1 MAKGMKSTSYDDLKR
16 GLSRGLVLVVV
27 LLALVATA
35 AEAAAQGDDEKSL
48 GDLAT
53 QETASMREATYKEL
67 AKAQEA
73 AEAQNYSEATQILD
87 KLGKGE
93 LNNYERS
100 QLLNLRA
107 YILYAKDQVPQA
119 ISTYEQLLN
128 QPELPEA
135 LKTSTVYTLS
145 QLYFSEENWQKSINM
160 LEQWMRLTKE
170 DNKTAYEMMAQ
181 AYYQLEEYN
190 KALRPAWKV
199 IELTQAAGEPI
210 KEQSYLLLRV
220 LHYEMQEYQQ
230 VIDILE
236 ELIRLFP
243 KKQYWMQLAS
253 IYGEIDQQQKQL
265 NVLEL
270 CYLQGL
276 LTTENE
282 ILTLASLL
290 LNNELYLRAGKILA
304 KGLDDGVITSNLEHW
319 RLLAQAW
326 TMAQENERAIPA
338 LIKAAELSRDGKL
351 DLMLA
356 QSYMNLNR
364 WEESVAAARKAI
376 SKGGLDRADQ
386 AYVMIGQALFE
397 LDRLEEAR
405 AAFTSAQA
413 DQRSRQLAAQWLNYI
428 DSEEDRRAQLAAAL
442 E

>member
-1 MAKGMKSTSYDDLKR
+1 MKSTSYDHLKR
-16 GLSRGLVLVVV
+16 PFSCGLILAVA
-27 LLALVATA
+27 LLALFLTA
-35 AEAAAQGDDEKSL
+35 AEATAQEDDEKNL

-107 YILYAKDQVPQA
+107 YISYAKDQVPQA

-135 LKTSTVYTLS
+135 LQTSTVYTLS

-290 LNNELYLRAGKILA
+290 LNNELYVRAGKILA
-304 KGLDDGVITSNLEHW
+304 EGLDDGIITSNLEHW

-326 TMAQENERAIPA
+326 TMAQENEKAIPA
-338 LIKAAELSRDGKL
+338 LIKAAELARDGKL

-356 QSYMNLNR
+356 QSYTNLNR

-386 AYVMIGQALFE
+386 AHVMIGQALFE
-397 LDRLEEAR
+397 LDRLDEAR
-405 AAFTSAQA
+405 AAFTAAQA

>member
-1 MAKGMKSTSYDDLKR
+1 MAKGMKSTSYDHLGRLFTR
-16 GLSRGLVLVVV
+16 GLILAVV
-27 LLALVATA
+27 LLPLVMTSAEATA
-35 AEAAAQGDDEKSL
+35 QEDDEQNL

-73 AEAQNYSEATQILD
+73 AEAERFSEAIQTLD
-87 KLGKGE
+87 KLGKDE
-93 LNNYERS
+93 LNHYERS
-100 QLLNLRA
+100 QLLNLYA
-107 YILYAKDQVPQA
+107 YIYFAQDQVPKA
-119 ISTYEQLLN
+119 IGTYEQLLN

-135 LKTSTVYTLS
+135 LTTSTVYTLS
-145 QLYFSEENWQKSINM
+145 QLYFSEENWQKSIGM
-160 LEQWMRLTKE
+160 LERWMSLTNE

-181 AYYQLEEYN
+181 AYYQLEQYN

-220 LHYEMQEYQQ
+220 LHYEMEEYQQ

-236 ELIRLFP
+236 ELIKLFP

-253 IYGEIDQQQKQL
+253 IYGELDDQQKQL

-270 CYLQGL
+270 AHLQDL

-290 LNNELYLRAGKILA
+290 LNNDLYARGGKILS
-304 KGLDDGVITSNLEHW
+304 KGLDDGVITSSLEHW
-319 RLLAQAW
+319 RLLSQAW
-326 TMAQENERAIPA
+326 TMAHENEKAIPA
-338 LIKAAELSRDGKL
+338 LTKAAGLSPDGKL
-351 DLMLA
+351 NVILA
-356 QSYMNLNR
+356 QTFMNLNR
-364 WEESVAAARKAI
+364 WDDSVNTIHLAL
-376 SKGGLDRADQ
+376 SKGGLDRTDQ
-386 AYVMIGQALFE
+386 AQVMLGQALFE
-397 LDRLEEAR
+397 LDRFEEAR
-405 AAFTSAQA
+405 QAFQRAQS
-413 DQRSRQLAAQWLNYI
+413 DQRSRQLSAQWINYI
-428 DSEEDRRAQLAAAL
+428 DSEENRRAQLAAAL

>member
-1 MAKGMKSTSYDDLKR
+1 MAKGMKSTSYDHLRRHFTR
-16 GLSRGLVLVVV
+16 GLILAVV
-27 LLALVATA
+27 LLSLVLISTEATA
-35 AEAAAQGDDEKSL
+35 QEDDAKNL

-73 AEAQNYSEATQILD
+73 AEAQNYTEATQILD
-87 KLGKGE
+87 KLGKDE
-93 LNNYERS
+93 LNHYERS

-107 YILYAKDQVPQA
+107 YIFYAKDQVPQA

-135 LKTSTVYTLS
+135 LQTSTVYTLS

-160 LEQWMRLTKE
+160 LERWMRLTKE

-199 IELTQAAGEPI
+199 IELTQAAGEPV

-236 ELIRLFP
+236 ELIQLFP

-253 IYGEIDQQQKQL
+253 IYGELDQQQKQL

-270 CYLQGL
+270 AYLQGL

-290 LNNELYLRAGKILA
+290 LNNDLYLRAGKILT
-304 KGLDDGVITSNLEHW
+304 KGLDDGVITSNFEHW
-319 RLLAQAW
+319 RLVAQAW
-326 TMAQENERAIPA
+326 TMAQENEKAIPA
-338 LIKAAELSRDGKL
+338 LTKAAGLSPDGKL
-351 DLMLA
+351 DVMLA
-356 QSYMNLNR
+356 QTYTNLNR
-364 WEESVAAARKAI
+364 WEESIAAARTAI
-376 SKGGLDRADQ
+376 SKGSLDRPDQ
-386 AYVMIGQALFE
+386 AHVMIGQALFE
-397 LDRLEEAR
+397 LDRFDEAR
-405 AAFTSAQA
+405 AAFSAAQA

-428 DSEEDRRAQLAAAL
+428 DSEEDRRAQLADAL

>member
-1 MAKGMKSTSYDDLKR
+1 MAKGMKSTSYDHLKR
-16 GLSRGLVLVVV
+16 PFTRGLILVVV
-27 LLALVATA
+27 LLALVLTA
-35 AEAAAQGDDEKSL
+35 AETTAQEDDEKNL

-107 YILYAKDQVPQA
+107 YIFYAKDQVPQA

-135 LKTSTVYTLS
+135 LQTSTVYTLS

-253 IYGEIDQQQKQL
+253 IYGEIEQQQKQL

-270 CYLQGL
+270 CYFQGL

-290 LNNELYLRAGKILA
+290 LNNELYVRAGKILA
-304 KGLDDGVITSNLEHW
+304 KGLDDEVITSNLEHW

-326 TMAQENERAIPA
+326 TMAQENEKAIPA

-356 QSYMNLNR
+356 QSYTNLNR

-386 AYVMIGQALFE
+386 AHVMIGQALFE
-397 LDRLEEAR
+397 LDRLDEAR
-405 AAFTSAQA
+405 AAFTAAQA

-428 DSEEDRRAQLAAAL
+428 DSEEDRRAQLANAL

>member
-1 MAKGMKSTSYDDLKR
+1 MAKRMKSTSYDHPGLLITR
-16 GLSRGLVLVVV
+16 GLLLVVV
-27 LLALVATA
+27 LIALAVTATV
-35 AEAAAQGDDEKSL
+35 AAAQEDGEKNL

-73 AEAQNYSEATQILD
+73 AEAGNYAEATEVLD
-87 KLGKGE
+87 KLGKTE

-107 YILYAKDQVPQA
+107 YIFYAKDQVAQA
-119 ISTYEQLLN
+119 ISTYEELLN

-135 LKTSTVYTLS
+135 LQTSTVYTLS
-145 QLYFSEENWQKSINM
+145 QLYFSQENWRKSIAM
-160 LEQWMRLTKE
+160 LERWMSLTKE
-170 DNKTAYEMMAQ
+170 DNKTAFEMMAQ

-220 LHYEMQEYQQ
+220 LHYEMKEYQQ

-270 CYLQGL
+270 CYLQGF

-290 LNNELYLRAGKILA
+290 LNNELYVRAGKILS
-304 KGLDDGVITSNLEHW
+304 KGLNDGVITSNLDHW

-326 TMAQENERAIPA
+326 TMAQENEKAIPA
-338 LIKAAELSRDGKL
+338 LTKAAELSPNGKL
-351 DLMLA
+351 DIMLA
-356 QSYMNLNR
+356 QSYINLNR
-364 WEESVAAARKAI
+364 WEESIAAARKAI
-376 SKGGLDRADQ
+376 SKGGLDRPDQ
-386 AYVMIGQALFE
+386 AHVMIGQALFE
-397 LDRLEEAR
+397 LDRFDEAR
-405 AAFTSAQA
+405 VAFTAAQS